1 MAMRLTLR
9 VLLAYMHGILS
20 EADAAEMDKKVAESE
35 FAQKLITHIRT
46 RVMRKELSALA
57 VEGDGIG
64 RDANTVAE
72 YLDHK
77 LDPQQV
83 AQLELL
89 CFESDRHLAEV
100 ASSHQILTMVLGT
113 PAHVSSSLR
122 KRVYGQLG
130 NSMLLKTDSSTD
142 LNAVLTPDDQRW
154 STSDDVPPDVE
165 EDDRHLATAELP
177 IAQVIPDEEEEDEDF
192 EDAELA
198 TSSSGAFGRKG
209 WSMALV
215 VVLAL
220 ATGWLIAASGWIAP
234 PQWLTGRTDS
244 DVALAND
251 KIGDSTAEVPAE
263 QTTPNQL
270 SASGISRDKVNTLD
284 DIPFQPGAGT
294 GPNTTNPDASTPTSQ
309 QIAANPGSPPAM
321 SQPALANPRDANPDP
336 TRTAEA
342 DMPFSNVP
350 TSPPEG
356 ENQEPANP
364 ESIDPSL
371 LEPGRRGVFLIHDIT
386 SGQFIAPPQGA
397 VLRPFQRLIVG
408 PGGYFA
414 TTAEDAGELIVV
426 GPADMLLTADGRVML
441 NYGQISIPASERAIT
456 IEVVGGLSATFK
468 NIAEGGEA
476 NIEVDRYMTADM
488 PPISQGWMKIYSA
501 GQCEVVVGDVSLPL
515 LPADELIMRTDNPP
529 ILNHRKQ
536 APSWSVLYPSP
547 AADFVRLKLT
557 EGATQGIEPLAM
569 LQRVAESNA
578 SPGVRSEAMRI
589 AAAAGKFGPLVASF
603 HDPTLSQFWSAH
615 FQDLA
620 ESWARVEPNEKPELE
635 AAVRSLSPQF
645 GDALIGMLDKYWRE
659 ELTKPEAVELILNL
673 GHHETAV
680 RLFAFE
686 SLERMAGYTLL
697 YRPDM
702 SEAEREGPITRWWG
716 RFNAGQLSGLTAT
729 RTPK

>member
-165 EDDRHLATAELP
+165 EDDHHLATAELP
-177 IAQVIPDEEEEDEDF
+177 IAQVIPDEEDVEDEDL
-192 EDAELA
+192 EETELA
-198 TSSSGAFGRKG
+198 TSSSGAFGANG

-220 ATGWLIAASGWIAP
+220 AAGWLIAASGWISP
-234 PQWLTGRTDS
+234 PPWLTGRTAAE
-244 DVALAND
+244 VAESSEPV
-251 KIGDSTAEVPAE
+251 GDSTAKEPAE
-263 QTTPNQL
+263 PISPDNPNV
-270 SASGISRDKVNTLD
+270 SGISRDKVNTLD
-284 DIPFQPGAGT
+284 DIPFQPGAAT
-294 GPNTTNPDASTPTSQ
+294 SPNASTPPAQ
-309 QIAANPGSPPAM
+309 QIVANANSTNPPAM
-321 SQPALANPRDANPDP
+321 SGPSSTDPDPANPGP

-342 DMPFSNVP
+342 DMPFNNVP
-350 TSPPEG
+350 TVPPMG
-356 ENQEPANP
+356 ETSEPANP
-364 ESIDPSL
+364 ENIDPSL

-426 GPADMLLTADGRVML
+426 GPADLLLTADGRVML
-441 NYGQISIPASERAIT
+441 NYGQISIPASEKGIT
-456 IEVVGGLSATFK
+456 IEVVGGLSATLQ

-476 NIEVDRYMTADM
+476 NIEVDRYMTNDT

-515 LPADELIMRTDNPP
+515 LPADELIMRTDNTPL
-529 ILNHRKQ
+529 LNHRKQ

-547 AADFVRLKLT
+547 AADFVRLKLA
-557 EGATQGIEPLAM
+557 EGTTQGIEPLAM
-569 LQRVAESNA
+569 LQRIAESSA
-578 SPGVRSEAMRI
+578 SPGVRSEAMRLS
-589 AAAAGKFGPLVASF
+589 AAAGKFGPLVESF

-620 ESWARVEPNEKPELE
+620 EIWARAEPNEKPELE

-673 GHHETAV
+673 GHHETAI